1 MARRD
6 RLLNQMGITQWVVR
20 NPAVLRGERGV
31 RIPDSTKLI
40 IITDENLDLNNRLLK
55 DIFLAMKIYPTDV
68 VCINSEQ
75 LAMLPT
81 PITINCWVL
90 GGQSHPEGLN
100 TTFISP
106 VLDELAAS
114 NSAKR
119 ALWEQIYQYDENFST
134 KAVWSCDSFLNRKV
148 KSWFSLDWACFLWK
162 PRGKVS

>member
-31 RIPDSTKLI
+31 RIPDSAKLI
-40 IITDENLDLNNRLLK
+40 IITDESLDLNHRLLK
-55 DIFLAMKIYPTDV
+55 DIFLAMKVDPTDV

-75 LAMLPT
+75 LSMLPT

-90 GGQSHPEGLN
+90 GSQSHLESIK

-106 VLDELAAS
+106 VLDELIAS
-114 NSAKR
+114 DSAKQ
-119 ALWEQIYQYDENFST
+119 ALWKQIYQYDENFST
-134 KAVWSCDSFLNRKV
+134 KAV
-148 KSWFSLDWACFLWK
+148 
-162 PRGKVS
+162 